1 MITPSVLTATTVR
14 EGQAHIAAADKVM
27 AKLMAAHP
35 VCKLSRAEPPF
46 HTLAVSIINQQLSQK
61 AADSIE
67 RRVQE
72 LIPTPFAPQD
82 LAELSPDKLRAAG
95 LSGSKVRYLGGLA
108 TAALDGRLE
117 KSVLRR
123 LDDEAVIARLTELSG
138 VGQWTAEMFLM
149 FCLRRPDVLSLG
161 DAGLL
166 RAAKR
171 LYGDGDAAQILQRA
185 AQKWRPYRTIGCW
198 HLWRSLDG

>member
-82 LAELSPDKLRAAG
+82 LAELSPDKLRATG

>member
-72 LIPTPFAPQD
+72 LIPAPFAPQD

-166 RAAKR
+166 RATKR

>member
-72 LIPTPFAPQD
+72 LIPAPFAPQD

-171 LYGDGDAAQILQRA
+171 LYGDGDAAEILQRA

>member
-108 TAALDGRLE
+108 AAALDGRLE

-138 VGQWTAEMFLM
+138 VGRWTAEMFLM

>member
-171 LYGDGDAAQILQRA
+171 LYGDGDAAEILQRA

>member
-171 LYGDGDAAQILQRA
+171 LYGDGDAAEILLRA